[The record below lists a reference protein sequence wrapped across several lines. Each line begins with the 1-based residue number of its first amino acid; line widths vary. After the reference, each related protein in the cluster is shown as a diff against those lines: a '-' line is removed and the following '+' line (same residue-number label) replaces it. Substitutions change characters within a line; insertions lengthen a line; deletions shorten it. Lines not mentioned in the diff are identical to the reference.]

1 MLGCHMELDALSSK
15 FRIILVSSPLPSP
28 AKTVLSLFVS
38 HTDLNMNAGWLA
50 SCYLTSLR

>member
-1 MLGCHMELDALSSK
+1 MELDALSSK